1 MALEL
6 ILGPAH
12 AGKIAELYARYL
24 EALDRGSE
32 ALLVVPDAPTR
43 RGTVREV
50 LARRP
55 AIVGLDVVT
64 FDEVAL
70 RILERIGASL
80 PLLTGAARMTMLRR
94 DFGREAD
101 RLAVRFDRLGSALL
115 DPGAVAAAGDAA
127 LAERYAAWWDAL
139 GRVGKVDRGRL
150 RIDADRAL
158 RGDLG
163 AWPVGGE
170 LFAQGFDDLSPAQEA
185 LVVTVAERSR
195 AVLSLPYEAGRPI
208 FAALA
213 PAIARLADRAGPD
226 GITELAVRDHGRAP
240 GLVALERRLAEVDP
254 AARADDPAGADC
266 DVLEVEGERAEAQV
280 VAAMV
285 ASALRDGVDGSRIA
299 IIAPHGSR
307 DRPLL
312 VRSLR
317 GLGIAVHTEATLA
330 LPATPF
336 GRALLAYLR
345 IVDGDADDADRL
357 TWLRSPWSGA
367 SAMAVERCE
376 RLVRRALDDL
386 DGAIERGGAGLRNAL
401 APPVGIDADADPRAR
416 AEGAVREMLRR
427 AHGLAAASPDE
438 ALDSDLRAARSILL
452 LLSDPAVVA
461 LRPDRE
467 EVRTLLTGATVASP
481 EVDASAVRIVDPR
494 GARTLDVD
502 VAIVVG
508 LEEPLFGVSG
518 DLAGDDILAAPP
530 ADDVALHLL
539 SMAITR
545 PRRRLVV
552 VRRTADDD
560 GSPLAPSALW
570 EVLRVARGAGGTEA
584 RRRFSDVVFDV
595 IDAPGERERV
605 RALAARAATE
615 PGRARTVATQL
626 GLRDPLERA
635 LGAHRATT
643 RLRDDRVLEEIRA
656 RSLIGV
662 TEVDR
667 FGECSQIWFVER
679 RLQPVE
685 LDQPIDD
692 RRRMGT
698 LAHTV
703 LARLYRE
710 VPARLGTVALGP
722 AQADLLPGEIDRLL
736 DEESAKLR
744 PADEQA
750 RLALRLAIWG
760 LRRDLARLA
769 VRAARAGSPLQPM
782 AFEVQFGGRGAQA
795 GYKQGLHV
803 GPAAVSGKID
813 RIDADPFMSARAI
826 VVDYKSGSVQGADAI
841 RSEGRLQIPL
851 YLLALREVLG
861 REPVG
866 GVYVSVRRGETRG
879 LLDGEHHDVLPGG
892 TVPSDWL
899 DHAAFEE
906 ALEEA
911 RTEAAARIERMRAGD
926 VRHDPRD
933 RRLCEE
939 FCDYAGICRVAR

>member
-24 EALDRGSE
+24 AALDSGRDVV
-32 ALLVVPDAPTR
+32 LVVPDAPTR
-43 RGTVREV
+43 RGTVREI

-55 AIVGLDVVT
+55 AVLGLDVVT

-70 RILERIGASL
+70 RILERTDAAR
-80 PLLTGAARMTMLRR
+80 PLLAGQARSAVLRR
-94 DFGREAD
+94 CFARDAD
-101 RLAVRFDRLGSALL
+101 RLAPRFDRLGSALL
-115 DPGAVAAAGDAA
+115 DPAAVAAAGEDDLAA
-127 LAERYAAWWDAL
+127 RYAVWWEEL
-139 GRVGKVDRGRL
+139 DRIGMIDGGRL
-150 RIDADRAL
+150 RIEADRAL
-158 RGDLG
+158 RTSLA
-163 AWPVGGE
+163 AWPAGAE
-170 LFAQGFDDLSPAQEA
+170 LFAQGFDDLSAAQEA
-185 LVVTVAERSR
+185 LVMTVAERAR

-213 PAIARLADRAGPD
+213 PAVARLADRAGSE
-226 GITELAVRDHGRAP
+226 GILELPVGDQGRAA
-240 GLVALERRLAEVDP
+240 GLVALERRLAEPDP
-254 AARADDPAGADC
+254 DRRADDPLGADC
-266 DVLEVEGERAEAQV
+266 DIVEVEGERAEAQAV
-280 VAAMV
+280 VGIVAA
-285 ASALRDGVDGSRIA
+285 ALRDGFAGSRIA
-299 IIAPHGSR
+299 VIAPYGTR
-307 DRPLL
+307 DRQHLADA
-312 VRSLR
+312 LR
-317 GLGIAVHTEATLA
+317 GIGIAVDDDAPVA
-330 LPATPF
+330 LSATPF

-345 IVDGDADDADRL
+345 IMDGDADDADRL
-357 TWLRSPWSGA
+357 VWLRSPWSGA
-367 SAMAVERCE
+367 PAMSVERGE

-386 DGAIERGGAGLRNAL
+386 RGAIDRGGAVLRDAL
-401 APPVGIDADADPRAR
+401 APPSSATADDAR
-416 AEGAVREMLRR
+416 AQAEAAVREMLRR
-427 AHGLAAASPDE
+427 AHGLGAIAPSAAFDA
-438 ALDSDLRAARSILL
+438 DLAVARSALRILA
-452 LLSDPAVVA
+452 DPAIIA

-467 EVRTLLTGATVASP
+467 EVRSLLSGVTAVTPAVEA
-481 EVDASAVRIVDPR
+481 DAVRIVDLR
-494 GARTLDVD
+494 GARTLDLD
-502 VAIVVG
+502 LAVVIG
-508 LEEPLFGVSG
+508 LEEPLIGVGG
-518 DLAGDDILAAPP
+518 DPAGDEMVGGPA

-539 SMAITR
+539 SMAVTR
-545 PRRRLVV
+545 PRHRLVLM
-552 VRRTADDD
+552 RRTADDD

-570 EVLRVARGAGGTEA
+570 EVLRTARGTGGVER
-584 RRRFSDVVFDV
+584 RRRFADVVYDLGE
-595 IDAPGERERV
+595 APAERERV
-605 RALAARAATE
+605 RALAALAAYD
-615 PGRARTVATQL
+615 PGRARAAAGRL

-643 RLRDDRVLEEIRA
+643 RLRDPRVLEEIRA

-710 VPARLGTVALGP
+710 VPARLGTISLGP
-722 AQADLLPGEIDRLL
+722 EQAALLPAEIERLV
-736 DEESAKLR
+736 DEEAAKLR

-750 RLALRLAIWG
+750 ALALRLAVWG
-760 LRRDLARLA
+760 LRRDLTRLA
-769 VRAARAGSPLQPM
+769 VRAARAGSPLQPT

-795 GYKQGLHV
+795 GFKQGLNV

-813 RIDADPFMSARAI
+813 RIDADPFMTARAI

-879 LLDGEHHDVLPGG
+879 IVDGEQEDVLPGG
-892 TVPSDWL
+892 IVPSDRL
-899 DHAAFEE
+899 GHEAFEE
-906 ALEEA
+906 ALEAARAEA
-911 RTEAAARIERMRAGD
+911 GVRIERMRAGD